1 MRTVKTKFLKIMRE
15 YRQTRI
21 RLVLNCEGSR
31 KELFSE
37 KILVTYFHIETIE
50 NLEAIN
56 ESAVYD
62 SFIETIEERIQN
74 FNHRGSNWRFERVI
88 LLDIDLTD
96 KPPVDSRRSE

>member
-15 YRQTRI
+15 NRQTRI
-21 RLVLNCEGSR
+21 RLVLNCERSR

-37 KILVTYFHIETIE
+37 KILVTYFHTETIE